1 MNDNRSDNL
10 HCCEYINMNEE
21 KSTIISDLCICPPF
35 GNCCSN
41 LLKCPPSRDIEINV
55 MVANF
60 QDRFRI
66 PWQGGARRISL
77 DSAVPLL
84 LFPASL
90 YFAAQGFWPT
100 ILIFPLV
107 TLFLYYTHRTVR
119 KYRVATKFFYVWTL
133 TSASLMLTVFQFLV
147 VPMLDINTNE
157 NIIITVTMVATAACF
172 YFTKKHAIKSH
183 LKYDLEM
190 INVNET
196 DENLVLINETENIQ
210 CNTCKRNVP
219 SRTYHCFVC
228 KTCVIQQHI
237 HSYWIDCCIG
247 KHNRKPYMA
256 GLVLGSVLFTF
267 LSNLILTTL
276 CHPFNVF
283 ATIMLPDDCSDVYY
297 DIMYGI
303 CFVSGLYCSAVGI
316 ILFLM
321 FINDIY
327 MVSLGITYHEWQEQC
342 KDFKGDCH
350 WFLSRHAI
358 RNILLNWRAFFNN
371 V

>member
-1 MNDNRSDNL
+1 
-10 HCCEYINMNEE
+10 
-21 KSTIISDLCICPPF
+21 
-35 GNCCSN
+35 
-41 LLKCPPSRDIEINV
+41 

-84 LFPASL
+84 LFPATL
-90 YFAAQGFWPT
+90 YFAALGFWLT
-100 ILIFPLV
+100 ILMFPLV
-107 TLFLYYTHRTVR
+107 TFFLYYTHHTVR

-133 TSASLMLTVFQFLV
+133 TSASLVLIIFQFLV

-157 NIIITVTMVATAACF
+157 NIIITVTMIATAACF

-190 INVNET
+190 TNVNET
-196 DENLVLINETENIQ
+196 DENIVLINESENIQ
-210 CNTCKRNVP
+210 CNTCKRSVP

-237 HSYWIDCCIG
+237 HSYWYDIEVYRFTRSINKYNHNYCFIYSYRIDCCIG
-247 KHNRKPYMA
+247 KHNRKLYMA

-297 DIMYGI
+297 DIM
-303 CFVSGLYCSAVGI
+303 
-316 ILFLM
+316 
-321 FINDIY
+321 
-327 MVSLGITYHEWQEQC
+327 
-342 KDFKGDCH
+342 
-350 WFLSRHAI
+350 
-358 RNILLNWRAFFNN
+358 
-371 V
+371 